1 MNLLEK
7 KQYVKENLHYLP
19 EEELSAYWENLAYT
33 ITKTSSSIEG
43 EIVTLANVI
52 SICKGI
58 NVGGD
63 SYITRM
69 VYNNFKGYEMV
80 MKHVESNGEL
90 TEEFL
95 KDVHEQLLNGIINGG
110 LYRNVDIKIKGSAHT
125 PCSYL
130 KVYDRMAKFFYDI
143 NHFEGTPLELAAYTH
158 LQIAKVHP
166 FLDGN
171 GRLARLMLNFQLVK
185 AGYLPISLPSKYREQ
200 YFNCLEEF
208 KVNKTTVP
216 FMELLEHRLN
226 REYDRLIGIIDS
238 CKK

>member
-7 KQYVKENLHYLP
+7 KQYVNENLHYLP
-19 EEELSAYWENLAYT
+19 VEELNSYKENLAYT

-52 SICKGI
+52 SICKGTK
-58 NVGGD
+58 VSCD
-63 SYITRM
+63 SYTTRM
-69 VYNNFKGYEMV
+69 VYNNFLAFEMIN
-80 MKHVESNGEL
+80 KHLENNGEL

-95 KDVHEQLLNGIINGG
+95 KDVHERLLNGIINGG
-110 LYRNVDIKIKGSAHT
+110 LYRNVDIKIKGSSHT

-143 NHFEGTPLELAAYTH
+143 AHFEGTDLELAAYTH

-171 GRLARLMLNFQLVK
+171 GRLARLMLNFQLMK

-208 KVNKTTVP
+208 KVNKTSQP

-226 REYDRLIGIIDS
+226 REYDRLIGLIDNY
-238 CKK
+238 KK

>member
-1 MNLLEK
+1 MNLMEK
-7 KQYVKENLHYLP
+7 KQYVDENIKYVP
-19 EEELSAYWENLAYT
+19 EEELAMWDNNFACVFARNSSCMEGYQITLEEVVSITKGFSVKCDGTLGRSVHNHYLAY
-33 ITKTSSSIEG
+33 K
-43 EIVTLANVI
+43 
-52 SICKGI
+52 
-58 NVGGD
+58 
-63 SYITRM
+63 M
-69 VYNNFKGYEMV
+69 VKEYAKDNK
-80 MKHVESNGEL
+80 EL
-90 TEEFL
+90 TEDFF
-95 KDVHEQLLNGIINGG
+95 KDVHERVVSGIIQGG
-110 LYRNVDIKIKGSAHT
+110 LYRNVDISIKGSNHT
-125 PCSYL
+125 PCSYI
-130 KVYDRMAKFFYDI
+130 KVYDRMSKFFYDI
-143 NHFEGTPLELAAYTH
+143 NNYEGNDIERAAYAH